1 MKPNAARR
9 LANHAIRKGELVR
22 PMECSRCGIIPAPTS
37 DGRAAIQAHHHDY
50 DKPLDVEWLCAKCH
64 RAETPLPE
72 VMGGKVFGE
81 KNGQSRLTESEVR
94 SARRLRAQGLS
105 YQAIASRLGVHK
117 MTVMRACKGESW
129 PHVAAAPAQGGDA

>member
-1 MKPNAARR
+1 
-9 LANHAIRKGELVR
+9 
-22 PMECSRCGIIPAPTS
+22 
-37 DGRAAIQAHHHDY
+37 
-50 DKPLDVEWLCAKCH
+50 
-64 RAETPLPE
+64 
-72 VMGGKVFGE
+72 MGGKVFGE

-129 PHVAAAPAQGGDA
+129 PHVAVAPAQGGDA